1 VKVAATQAGELMI
14 DEPSATTG
22 VASPTGFRALVAR
35 KDGNGQAIAL
45 ETLTDA
51 DLPEA
56 EVTVDVE
63 YSSFNY
69 KDGMALKGLGRILR
83 RYPITPGIDFAGTVA
98 RSKDVRFRPGDKV
111 VLTGWGVGE
120 GWSGGFAERARV
132 KADWLV
138 RLPAEL
144 DTKQAMAVGTAGL
157 TAMLCVMA
165 LERHGIPQGG
175 DVLVTG
181 AAGGVGSVAVRLLSR
196 LGYRVTAL
204 TGRASEREFLQR
216 LGASAVMER
225 SDYASP
231 GKPLQAERWQGA
243 VDTVGGTILAN
254 LIAAMAYGGAVAV
267 CGLAGGT
274 DLPTTVFPFILRNV
288 ALLGVDSVQCP
299 AALREEAWRRIAQEL
314 QADDFALVTE
324 EVGLD
329 ALPARADAILAGQ
342 VRGRTVVNVRKTA

>member
-1 VKVAATQAGELMI
+1 MDQ
-14 DEPSATTG
+14 
-22 VASPTGFRALVAR
+22 TGFRALVAR
-35 KDGNGQAIAL
+35 KDGGAQTVAL

-51 DLPEA
+51 DLPQA
-56 EVTVDVE
+56 DVTVDVE

-69 KDGMALKGLGRILR
+69 KDGMALKGMGRILR
-83 RYPITPGIDFAGTVA
+83 QYPITPGIDFAGTVA
-98 RSKDVRFRPGDKV
+98 QSGSDRFRPGDKV

-120 GWSGGFAERARV
+120 SWSGGFAERARV

-138 RLPAEL
+138 QLPTRL

-165 LERHGIPQGG
+165 LERHGIRKGG

-181 AAGGVGSVAVRLLSR
+181 AAGGVGSVAIRLLSR
-196 LGYRVTAL
+196 LGYQVTAL
-204 TGRASEREFLQR
+204 TGRASERDFLER
-216 LGASAVMER
+216 MGAAAIMER
-225 SDYASP
+225 AEYQSP

-274 DLPTTVFPFILRNV
+274 DLPTTVFPFILRNI
-288 ALLGVDSVQCP
+288 ALLGIDSVQCP
-299 AALREEAWRRIAQEL
+299 AALRDEAWQRIAREL

-324 EVGLD
+324 EIGLD

-342 VRGRTVVNVRKTA
+342 VRGRTVVNVRQT